1 MFLLEHTFPTAAEN
15 LAFDEAL
22 LDHVERLGAARS
34 AAGESGDAQPNSDPP
49 AEFLRLWESPTRA
62 VVLGRSSPLDG
73 EVDVAECRRR
83 GVEVLRRTSGGAA
96 VVLGP
101 GCLMYS
107 VVLSYHR
114 RPELRAVD
122 LAHRYVLGRV
132 AAAVRALVPNVAQR
146 GTSDLA
152 WGDQK
157 FSGNSLRC
165 RREAMLY
172 HGTLLYDF
180 PLDLIADVLRTAP
193 RQPEYRAGRD
203 HRAFVANL
211 PTTATALRASLTE
224 SFAASESIDAQVAAQ
239 LTAAARREA
248 REKFATAEWTARVP

>member
-22 LDHVERLGAARS
+22 LDHVEQLGAVRS
-34 AAGESGDAQPNSDPP
+34 SAGESADGKPTPAAPP
-49 AEFLRLWESPTRA
+49 EFLRLWESPSAA
-62 VVLGRSSPLDG
+62 VVIGRSSSLDG
-73 EVDVAECRRR
+73 EVDVTECRRR

-107 VVLSYHR
+107 VVLSYHNH
-114 RPELRAVD
+114 PELRAVD
-122 LAHRYVLGRV
+122 LAHRYVLGRT
-132 AAAVRALVPNVAQR
+132 AAAVRPLVANVAQR

-152 WGDQK
+152 WGEQK

-180 PLDLIADVLRTAP
+180 PLDLIAAVLRTAP
-193 RQPEYRAGRD
+193 RQPEYRGGRD

-211 PTTATALRASLTE
+211 PTTAAALRAKLTE
-224 SFAASESIDAQVAAQ
+224 SFAARDTADEQVVAQ
-239 LTAAARREA
+239 LTAAAQREA
-248 REKFATAEWTARVP
+248 REKFAAAEWTARVP